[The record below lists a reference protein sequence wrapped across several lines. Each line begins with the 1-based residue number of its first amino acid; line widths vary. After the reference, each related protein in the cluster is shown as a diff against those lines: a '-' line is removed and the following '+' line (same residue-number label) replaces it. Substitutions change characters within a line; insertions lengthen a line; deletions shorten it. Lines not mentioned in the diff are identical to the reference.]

1 MMWFLFDLNYIW
13 GEIKVMIDL
22 IFEFVNFIVFKVLI
36 IFEVVCLI

>member
-1 MMWFLFDLNYIW
+1 MWFLFDLNYIW

>member
-1 MMWFLFDLNYIW
+1 MWFLFDLNYIW

-22 IFEFVNFIVFKVLI
+22 IFEFVNYIVFKVLI